1 MVGCHGGLD
10 PAHAGARSRV
20 NPLAALRR
28 GLVRVLA
35 ALGARPPPRRAGI
48 DDFIPAMFALA
59 PVLALPVF
67 TLLLWIVRTATAD
80 QPGRREPLLPLAI
93 DSLVVGAFIATGLVS
108 RWRAA
113 IDAQLA
119 EFDRLPPPARLAW
132 RLWPILLLGVV
143 ATLMAA
149 AVVAYARR

>member
-1 MVGCHGGLD
+1 M
-10 PAHAGARSRV
+10 
-20 NPLAALRR
+20 NPLAGLRS

-35 ALGARPPPRRAGI
+35 ALGARPPPRRPGI

-67 TLLLWIVRTATAD
+67 TVLLWIVRTATAD
-80 QPGRREPLLPLAI
+80 QPGRREPLIPLAI
-93 DSLVVGAFIATGLVS
+93 DALVVGAFIATGLVS

-119 EFDRLPPPARLAW
+119 HYDRLPPPARLAW
-132 RLWPILLLGVV
+132 RLWPILLLGVL
-143 ATLMAA
+143 ATLLAA
-149 AVVAYARR
+149 AVVDYARR

>member
-1 MVGCHGGLD
+1 MV
-10 PAHAGARSRV
+10 A
-20 NPLAALRR
+20 
-28 GLVRVLA
+28 
-35 ALGARPPPRRAGI
+35 
-48 DDFIPAMFALA
+48 
-59 PVLALPVF
+59 
-67 TLLLWIVRTATAD
+67 
-80 QPGRREPLLPLAI
+80 
-93 DSLVVGAFIATGLVS
+93 AFIATVLVS
-108 RWRAA
+108 SWRSA